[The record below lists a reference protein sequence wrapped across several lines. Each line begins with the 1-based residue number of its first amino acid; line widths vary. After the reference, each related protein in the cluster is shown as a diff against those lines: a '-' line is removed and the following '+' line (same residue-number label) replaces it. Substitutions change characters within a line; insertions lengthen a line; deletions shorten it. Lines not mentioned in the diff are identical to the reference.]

1 MPHDAANAE
10 MSQFWNAAAGE
21 AWVAQQDALDRQLE
35 PLGTRAAARAGIARG
50 EQVLDIG
57 CGCGTTTLAIA
68 RIVAPGG
75 RVAAVDISE
84 PMLAHAQRRAR
95 AAGLDAS
102 IEWMRAD
109 AQTAALGDTR
119 FDCAFSR
126 FGVMFFSDPTAA
138 FRNVARALR
147 PGGRV
152 AFVCWQARERNPWFT
167 APARAAAQHVA
178 LPQPPAPDAPGPFA
192 FADPARVRAILG
204 AAGLADVGMEAYEEP
219 MRLAGGDLE
228 GALAL
233 TLLVGPIGAA
243 LREAKASEAQRERVV
258 GAVRASLE
266 QFLTPRGVEAPASA
280 WIVSARRQ

>member
-21 AWVAQQDALDRQLE
+21 AWVAQQDALDLQLE
-35 PLGTRAAARAGIARG
+35 PLGSRAAARAAIARG
-50 EQVLDIG
+50 EQVLDI
-57 CGCGTTTLAIA
+57 AIA
-68 RIVAPGG
+68 RLVAPSG

-84 PMLAHAQRRAR
+84 PMLARAQRRAR
-95 AAGLDAS
+95 EAGLDGS

-109 AQTAALGDTR
+109 AQTAALGEAR

-126 FGVMFFSDPTAA
+126 FGVMFFSDPAGA

-147 PGGRV
+147 TGGRV

-178 LPQPPAPDAPGPFA
+178 LPAPPAPDAPGPFA

-204 AAGLADVGMEAYEEP
+204 TAGLADVAIEAYEEP

-233 TLLVGPIGAA
+233 TLLVGPLGAA
-243 LREAKASEAQRERVV
+243 LREANASEAQRERVV
-258 GAVRASLE
+258 AAVRASLE
-266 QFLTPRGVEAPASA
+266 QFLTPRGVEAPAAA
-280 WIVSARRQ
+280 WIVSARRP